1 MDDTPDEV
9 RDGGPELAA
18 QGLRAQLDSLDQKHL
33 ARLSGTL
40 RHLIDHM
47 AKRIEYA
54 ESRRASFA
62 TLAGAF
68 VAAGVAILA
77 IVNDMGASPVRLALI
92 LLAVGLLATA
102 SLVLIVWA
110 QQTNPNY
117 SFIREDTKLQRPW
130 KWFYRDALPRKDDF
144 DFKWWRRWEAKIHLK
159 GKEAF
164 DSQWAPFVERQ
175 FKLSDPVEDVL
186 QDFRQLYLLHVNER
200 YKNLFLTQVR
210 RVLVWGFL
218 ASILAALITL
228 AVAAF
233 MENRGSVP
241 SKDVSPTPTSVGIST
256 PVGEWRPI
264 RISSD
269 HGS

>member
-1 MDDTPDEV
+1 MDDAPDEV
-9 RDGGPELAA
+9 RDEPELAA
-18 QGLRAQLDSLDQKHL
+18 EGLKAQLDSLDPERL
-33 ARLSGTL
+33 DRLSGTL

-47 AKRIEYA
+47 ARRIEYA

-62 TLAGAF
+62 TLAGAL

-77 IVNDMGASPVRLALI
+77 IVNNMGASPVRLALT

-117 SFIREDTKLQRPW
+117 SFIREDTKFQRPW
-130 KWFYRDALPRKDDF
+130 KWFYRDALLRDGDF
-144 DFKWWRRWEAKIHLK
+144 DFKWMRRSEAKIHLK

-175 FKLSDPVEDVL
+175 FKLADPVEDVI
-186 QDFRQLYLLHVNER
+186 QDFRQVYLLHVNER
-200 YKNLFLTQVR
+200 YKNLFLKQVR
-210 RVLVWGFL
+210 RVLVRGFL

-233 MENRGSVP
+233 LEERGSLP
-241 SKDVSPTPTSVGIST
+241 SNDVSPTPTAVGSST
-256 PVGEWRPI
+256 PAGAWRPI
-264 RISSD
+264 RLSLD
-269 HGS
+269 YGS